1 MIEMPLTTKYASPER
16 DDYET
21 VLEQKK
27 IVDKI
32 TFLKPFLDNIPA
44 FILVLNKNRQIVFVN
59 KVFNDFLGTDS
70 ILGMR
75 PGEAVNCIHAWEEK
89 AGCGTSEFCT
99 ECGAVNAILNCQI
112 KGFDTQECRITQNN
126 NQFLDLNVWTKQII
140 LENTEFTLFSFV
152 DISNEKR
159 RKVLERVFFHDVLNT
174 AGSLSGFLEIIQ
186 DCKPEEKDEFLKIAE
201 DISEKLIDEIKSQR
215 NLTLAEDGELQ
226 LIITAFSTKEVLEEL
241 VLLYKNHKV
250 AEGKKIQI
258 EQNCADEIITSDK
271 TVLRRV
277 LSNLTKNALEASKEN
292 STVLLNCKYI
302 NNKVIFYVK
311 NEDFIPIQVQHQLFQ
326 RSFSTKGFGRG
337 IGTYSVK
344 LLTENYLKGIVSFE
358 SSETTGTVFMATYP
372 KNF

>member
-1 MIEMPLTTKYASPER
+1 MPLTTKYASPER

-159 RKVLERVFFHDVLNT
+159 RKVLERIFFHDVLNT

>member
-226 LIITAFSTKEVLEEL
+226 LIITAFSTREVLEEL

>member
-1 MIEMPLTTKYASPER
+1 MPLTTKFAPPER
-16 DDYET
+16 DEYEI
-21 VLEQKK
+21 VSKQKN

-44 FILVLNKNRQIVFVN
+44 FILILNKDRQIVFAN
-59 KVFNDFLGTDS
+59 KVFYNFLGTDS
-70 ILGMR
+70 ILGKR
-75 PGEAVNCIHAWEEK
+75 PGEAVNCIHAWEDK
-89 AGCGTSEFCT
+89 AGCGTSEFCA

-112 KGFDTQECRITQNN
+112 KGLDTQECRITQNN

-159 RKVLERVFFHDVLNT
+159 RKVLERIFFHDVLNT

-186 DCKPEEKDEFLKIAE
+186 DCKPEERDEFLKIAE

-226 LIITAFSTKEVLEEL
+226 LIISTFSTREILEEL
-241 VLLYKNHKV
+241 VLLYKNHKLT
-250 AEGKKIQI
+250 EGKKIKI
-258 EQNCADEIITSDK
+258 EHNCADEIITSDK

-277 LSNLTKNALEASKEN
+277 LSNLIKNALEASKEN
-292 STVLLNCKYI
+292 STVSLNCKFI
-302 NNKVIFYVK
+302 NNRVTFYVK
-311 NEDFIPIQVQHQLFQ
+311 NEDYIPIQIQHQLFQ
-326 RSFSTKGFGRG
+326 RSFSTKGSGRG

-344 LLTENYLKGIVSFE
+344 LLTENYLKGVVSFE
-358 SSETTGTVFMATYP
+358 SSETNGTVFMVTSP
-372 KNF
+372 KNL

>member
-159 RKVLERVFFHDVLNT
+159 RKVLERIFFHDVLNT

>member
-159 RKVLERVFFHDVLNT
+159 RKVLERIFFHDVLNT

-326 RSFSTKGFGRG
+326 RSFSTKGSGRG

-344 LLTENYLKGIVSFE
+344 LLSENYLKGIVSFE
-358 SSETTGTVFMATYP
+358 SSATTGTVFIATYP